1 MLRVTPQQ
9 CDQIWRNFANLAKS
23 SKSGHFLRVNLLF
36 GEILTNFG
44 KIWLVIGQVFVDAN
58 GQMLTK
64 NVAIKKYNRYSDVP
78 MSF

>member
-23 SKSGHFLRVNLLF
+23 SKSWAFFEGLFTIWGNLDQLCQ
-36 GEILTNFG
+36 
-44 KIWLVIGQVFVDAN
+44 IWHVIGQVFVDAN
-58 GQMLTK
+58 GQMLRK